1 MQSRIQSGCGRALG
15 VMILCLM
22 GGPALGA
29 PPPSKKAPT
38 TAVPVAPP
46 APPSLSQSLT
56 GMAKAEFEAAKIL
69 YQDNDF
75 ANAIVKFQHAYD
87 LASDPR
93 LLWNIAACEKNL
105 RHYTR
110 ALAAIGRYQ
119 REGGASLTDEDR
131 NDATELDKVLRTLI
145 SNLTVLVSEPG
156 ADVFVD
162 EEKIGTSPL
171 TESVLVDVGKRA
183 LRVHKAGFKDFIE
196 TREAQGATTLTV
208 VAKLEKE
215 IHRGQAL
222 VQAGPKDLIA
232 IDGKAVGQGRWEG
245 PLASGGHTLRVTAPG
260 MAAYQSELVVQD
272 DKTRRV
278 EVTLNPLPKPAE
290 TSTWVWITSGA
301 VIAVGAI
308 IGGAVLFKP
317 TEVPPAQGT
326 LGTYPA
332 SFSFGGRR

>member
-1 MQSRIQSGCGRALG
+1 MRSRFQASCARALG
-15 VMILCLM
+15 VVTLCLL
-22 GGPALGA
+22 GSPALGA
-29 PPPSKKAPT
+29 PPPKKLPAP
-38 TAVPVAPP
+38 AAPVAPP
-46 APPSLSQSLT
+46 APPTLSQTLT

-105 RHYTR
+105 RHYVR

-119 REGGASLTDEDR
+119 KEGGASLTDEDR
-131 NDATELDKVLRTLI
+131 NDAAELDKVLRTLI
-145 SNLTVLVSEPG
+145 STLTVLVSEPG

-171 TESVLVDVGKRA
+171 AATTLVDVGKRS
-183 LRVHKAGFKDFIE
+183 LRVHKPGFKDFAE
-196 TREAQGATTLTV
+196 SREAQGGTAFTV

-222 VQAGPKDLIA
+222 VQAGPKDLIS
-232 IDGKAVGQGRWEG
+232 IDGKAVAQGRWEG

-260 MAAYQSELVVQD
+260 MVAYQSELVVQD
-272 DKTRRV
+272 DRKR
-278 EVTLNPLPKPAE
+278 EIGVTLVPLPKPAE

-301 VIAVGAI
+301 VVAVGAI

-317 TEVPPAQGT
+317 SEIPPAQGT

>member
-1 MQSRIQSGCGRALG
+1 MLSRIQSGCGRALG
-15 VMILCLM
+15 VAILCLI

-29 PPPSKKAPT
+29 PPPKKLPKAAAP
-38 TAVPVAPP
+38 A

-75 ANAIVKFQHAYD
+75 ANAIVKFQHAHD
-87 LASDPR
+87 LAKDPR

-105 RHYTR
+105 RRYSR

-119 REGGASLTDEDR
+119 REGGASLTEEDR
-131 NDATELDKVLRTLI
+131 NDATEFDKVLRTLI
-145 SNLTVLVSEPG
+145 STLTVLVNEPG
-156 ADVFVD
+156 AEIFVD

-171 TESVLVDVGKRA
+171 TASVLIDVGKRT
-183 LRVHKAGFKDFIE
+183 LRVHKAGFKDFVE
-196 TREAQGATTLTV
+196 SREAQGATAITL
-208 VAKLEKE
+208 VARIDKE
-215 IHRGQAL
+215 VHRGQAF

-232 IDGKAVGQGRWEG
+232 IDGKAVAQGRWEG

-272 DKTRRV
+272 DKTRRI
-278 EVTLNPLPKPAE
+278 EVSLNPLPKPAE

-308 IGGAVLFKP
+308 VGGAVLFKP
-317 TEVPPAQGT
+317 TEVPSAQGT
-326 LGTYPA
+326 LGTFPA
-332 SFSFGGRR
+332 SFGGR

>member
-1 MQSRIQSGCGRALG
+1 MLARTQSGRGCALG
-15 VMILCLM
+15 VVILCLM
-22 GGPALGA
+22 GSPALGA
-29 PPPSKKAPT
+29 PPPKLPKAAAP
-38 TAVPVAPP
+38 AAPP

-75 ANAIVKFQHAYD
+75 ANAIVKFQHAHD

-131 NDATELDKVLRTLI
+131 TDATELDKVLRTLI
-145 SNLTVLVSEPG
+145 STLTVLVSEPG

-171 TESVLVDVGKRA
+171 TEPVLVDVGKRA
-183 LRVHKAGFKDFIE
+183 LRVRKAGFKDFVE
-196 TREAQGATTLTV
+196 SREAQGATTFTV
-208 VAKLEKE
+208 IAKLEKE

-245 PLASGGHTLRVTAPG
+245 SLASGGHTLRVTAPG

-272 DKTRRV
+272 DKTRRI
-278 EVTLNPLPKPAE
+278 EVTLNPLPRPAE
-290 TSTWVWITSGA
+290 TSSWVWITSGA

-326 LGTYPA
+326 LGTFPA
-332 SFSFGGRR
+332 SFSFGGR